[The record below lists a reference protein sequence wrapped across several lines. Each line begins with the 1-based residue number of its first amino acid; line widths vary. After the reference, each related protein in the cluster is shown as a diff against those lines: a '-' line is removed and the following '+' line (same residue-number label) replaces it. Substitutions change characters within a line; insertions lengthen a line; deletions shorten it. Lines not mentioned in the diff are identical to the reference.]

1 MGMLTS
7 AYMPGLI
14 PFSTKEYSTACDRLH
29 RLWVLQEEYNVT
41 LGKRKAIMH
50 RIRDNLFL
58 AGDGQAYTQ
67 ATVHHHS
74 HSSHSKRELNRY
86 SVHEMTMRLGG
97 EVTRLQHNT
106 KMKEICEC
114 LASGDY

>member
-1 MGMLTS
+1 
-7 AYMPGLI
+7 
-14 PFSTKEYSTACDRLH
+14 
-29 RLWVLQEEYNVT
+29 
-41 LGKRKAIMH
+41 MH